1 MGRPA
6 FEFSQPI
13 ADRILERISEG
24 EDLTSICKDRDLP
37 GVATIYKW
45 LHHNVGFADAY
56 AAAREV
62 QAEGLADKAQQIA
75 ERTHVQ
81 LPNGL
86 YVAADPQRD
95 RLAVD
100 TIKWRA
106 AHLRPK
112 VWGDKQFVEHSGS
125 LTLIDVSE
133 EELVEE
139 LLALVISGRLPLPN
153 GAQLVVDDPE
163 PDDFDHEDL
172 A

>member
-6 FEFSQPI
+6 FDFSQPI
-13 ADRILERISEG
+13 ADLILTRISEG
-24 EDLTSICKDRDLP
+24 ENLTDICRDKDIP

-45 LHHNVGFADAY
+45 LHANVGFADAY
-56 AAAREV
+56 QAAREV
-62 QAEGLADKAQQIA
+62 QAEGLADKALRIA
-75 ERTHVQ
+75 ERTHV
-81 LPNGL
+81 LLDNGM

-100 TIKWRA
+100 TIKWAA

-125 LTLIDVSE
+125 LTLIDASE
-133 EELVEE
+133 EDLVEE

-163 PDDFDHEDL
+163 PEGFEHEDL